1 MLYRANILLAETDEE
16 AQQLLERQRKG
27 PAPFPMR
34 AGVRDALLKL
44 DSRNVAGAPRTPP
57 VGGVLPTSFY
67 GSPDTVVEQIKRCRK
82 EVGVG
87 VLDLAFQN
95 PGAPDTGRLMQSLE
109 LFAEKVL
116 PRIREV

>member
-1 MLYRANILLAETDEE
+1 MLYRANILLAETDDE
-16 AQQLLERQRKG
+16 AQELLEKQRTG

-44 DSRNVAGAPRTPP
+44 DSRNVAGEPRTPP

-67 GSPDTVVEQIKRCRK
+67 GSPDTIVEQIKRCRE

-95 PGAPDTGRLMQSLE
+95 PGAPDTGRLLHSLE
-109 LFAEKVL
+109 VFAEKVL
-116 PRIREV
+116 PRIRDI